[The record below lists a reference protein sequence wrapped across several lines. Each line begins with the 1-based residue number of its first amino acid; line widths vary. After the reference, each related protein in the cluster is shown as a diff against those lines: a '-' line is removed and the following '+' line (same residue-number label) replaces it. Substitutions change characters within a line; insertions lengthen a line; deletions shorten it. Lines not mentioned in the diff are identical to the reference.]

1 MRPRRAPRASDRQ
14 WGAKSPENAGTKA
27 TPPLSFTFAARVSE
41 FGRKSISNDEKYG
54 KERTDFVGRVDDAEV
69 VTQPANGKACNSNG
83 SLGDSCEVLGG
94 S

>member
-1 MRPRRAPRASDRQ
+1 MRRIASGGQRARRTREQRQ
-14 WGAKSPENAGTKA
+14 RLHC
-27 TPPLSFTFAARVSE
+27 PLHLLRE
-41 FGRKSISNDEKYG
+41 CLNLEEKSISNDEKYG